1 MEVGGKFISSL
12 CQSRRRSNTFGLVI
26 SEGGQGGPT
35 LKTMKNTKYKK
46 NKNTS
51 RPVITDGSQGGPT
64 LKTRRKIQK
73 YILAVLRP
81 GGPTMKNEKKIGSG
95 LSLVGRPAL

>member
-1 MEVGGKFISSL
+1 MGWSL
-12 CQSRRRSNTFGLVI
+12 VRGARGANT
-26 SEGGQGGPT
+26 E
-35 LKTMKNTKYKK
+35 NNEKYQIQK

-51 RPVITDGSQGGPT
+51 RPVITDGGQGGPT

-73 YILAVLRP
+73 YILAVLGP